1 MANNAGS
8 GDKATQSQA
17 SATSSGITSPRERSQ
32 DAQSAGD
39 GVQYDTIRTRP
50 ADSSRNYGSISST
63 QSRPQPQAQ
72 GSSRTPKRPATIRQT
87 SSTRGPRSKEFSVDD
102 SLEEVDQDQRMAKT
116 QTQQL
121 RRQASTIRR
130 KSVATPVLA
139 RVESDDRE
147 DDEAAETPDTVR
159 RATVTGHPSSDDSE
173 DTIRPEEEEEPTTP
187 EDEDEGDLSDAES
200 FTLKDRQEAINET
213 HPFGIRIWK
222 PALYKKDRSVQANAE
237 GDIHSTPGG
246 SVSRWLA
253 VFNIFWTLLFGWW
266 LALLSLVGGI
276 LCTVLGF
283 IAGGTDY
290 GFVLFKLAG
299 YIFFPF
305 GKFVRLEHDEA
316 YMEED
321 EGEGRSISEYERWQ
335 TGDLEEGRLFFGPR
349 RGLVGQ
355 RRDSMDSL
363 GETDALLGRPSRV
376 GSSGS
381 GITPNVKKR
390 PFGRGEW
397 NPGRVIFFTFFY
409 IFLTPLFLLVSA
421 ICWFLVF
428 TIPMG
433 RVVGLLL
440 YHLRRHPLA
449 LSFHSDSTYS
459 RQPDTQ
465 SSSILLCTYRAV
477 GIKYWKYT
485 VDGTNIFLINLL
497 ALVAFTIFDF
507 YVLHEVFH
515 MHSPITS
522 SGGIFILA
530 LLSIIPLAYF
540 IGQAVASISAQSTMG
555 VGATVNAFFSTVIEV
570 FLYCVALQQ
579 GKGQLVE
586 GSIIGSIFAGIL
598 LLPGLSMCFG
608 AIRRKTQRFNVKS
621 ASATSTMLMFALIGS
636 FGPTLFYQ
644 IYGSHE
650 LNCHLCSDSDAM
662 GSDRDCRRCYFNQ
675 NPDLNDRFFLTAV
688 RPYIWFSASMLFL
701 SYVIGLIFTLR
712 THAAIIWNNEPE
724 EKKEKMERSTVTIN
738 PGKPAHLTVPFD
750 PHSTM
755 SRQTT
760 SNSVSPRDNIKDSQ
774 LYKRILGQSLRSA
787 GLAAQNKN
795 VKKDVTS
802 TEASPMSPR
811 TPYIIPPED
820 PASPDKP
827 RTPSVRIPG
836 LSTEDNNNLVRQVA
850 EMAATAATV
859 AARDVVR
866 PHRGE
871 RKTSTLKPD
880 SQPPLLS
887 GTATPHPTATH
898 EESEGMHV
906 AGGDDHAGGGHDA
919 PNWSRTK
926 SVVILLSATVAYAV
940 IAEILVDTVDSV
952 LDNVDID
959 EKFVG
964 ITLFALVPN
973 TTEFL
978 NAISF
983 AMNGN
988 IALSM
993 EIGSAYALQVMLLQ
1007 VPALVLFTA
1016 VQGVRGTWT
1025 EAEAAMHSFSLIFPQ
1040 WDMVTVILGLFLM
1053 NYVVGEG
1060 KSNYFKGSMLVLS
1073 YLVVLVG
1080 FWFTGYS
1087 DADVM
1092 GINRFDTLA
1101 IGNRIETFK
1110 TIGQSTKGMAY
1121 RSEL

>member
-1 MANNAGS
+1 MTDNSADRAVT
-8 GDKATQSQA
+8 TQSQA
-17 SATSSGITSPRERSQ
+17 SGTSSEITSPRDTSQ
-32 DAQSAGD
+32 DSQSNAD
-39 GVQYDTIRTRP
+39 GIQYESIRTR
-50 ADSSRNYGSISST
+50 SSDAPRNYGSISST
-63 QSRPQPQAQ
+63 PARSQTSGQ
-72 GSSRTPKRPATIRQT
+72 GTTRTPKRPATLRQA
-87 SSTRGPRSKEFSVDD
+87 SSSRASTKAKGFSVDD
-102 SLEEVDQDQRMAKT
+102 SQEEVDLDARLAKT
-116 QTQQL
+116 QSREL

-130 KSVATPVLA
+130 KSAAPPLLA
-139 RVESDDRE
+139 RVESDERE
-147 DDEAAETPDTVR
+147 DEDEPVEAGR
-159 RATVTGHPSSDDSE
+159 RATIAGHPTSDDSE
-173 DTIRPEEEEEPTTP
+173 DTIRAEDDSEEPVTP
-187 EDEDEGDLSDAES
+187 DDEDADGSDLED

-237 GDIHSTPGG
+237 GDIHSSPGG
-246 SVSRWLA
+246 NVSRWLSI
-253 VFNIFWTLLFGWW
+253 FNVLWTLVFGWW
-266 LALLSLVGGI
+266 LALIAFVGGI
-276 LCTVLGF
+276 LCIVLGF
-283 IAGGTDY
+283 LAGGTAY
-290 GFVLFKLAG
+290 GFVLLKLAG
-299 YIFFPF
+299 YIFYPF

-316 YMEED
+316 YLDED

-335 TGDLEEGRLFFGPR
+335 TGDLEEGRLFFGPS

-355 RRDSMDSL
+355 RRDSMDSM
-363 GETDALLGRPSRV
+363 GENDALLGRPSRV

-381 GITPNVKKR
+381 GKNNKTKKR
-390 PFGRGEW
+390 PFGRGAW
-397 NPGRVIFFTFFY
+397 NPGRVVYFTFFY
-409 IFLTPLFLLVSA
+409 VFLTPLYLLVSA
-421 ICWFLVF
+421 LCWFLVF
-428 TIPMG
+428 PIPMG

-465 SSSILLCTYRAV
+465 SSSILLCTYRAG

-507 YVLHEVFH
+507 YVLHETLH
-515 MHSPITS
+515 MHGAVTS
-522 SGGIFILA
+522 SGFIFVLA
-530 LLSIIPLAYF
+530 MLSIIPLAYF

-570 FLYCVALQQ
+570 FLYCVALRQ
-579 GKGQLVE
+579 GKAQLVE

-650 LNCHLCSDSDAM
+650 LNCHLCSDSDTL

-675 NPDLNDRFFLTAV
+675 SPDLNDRFFLTAV
-688 RPYIWFSASMLFL
+688 RPYIWFSASLLFL

-712 THAAIIWNNEPE
+712 THASIIWNNEPE
-724 EKKEKMERSTVTIN
+724 EKKEKMSHSVATLNGQPQIA
-738 PGKPAHLTVPFD
+738 GPFD

-755 SRQTT
+755 VRQTT
-760 SNSVSPRDNIKDSQ
+760 STSVSPRDNIKDSQ

-787 GLAAQNKN
+787 GIADSGKGP
-795 VKKDVTS
+795 KKDLLSGETS
-802 TEASPMSPR
+802 PATPR
-811 TPYIIPPED
+811 TPFLVPPED
-820 PASPDKP
+820 PASPDKQ
-827 RTPSVRIPG
+827 RSSSVRIPG

-859 AARDVVR
+859 AARDVTR
-866 PHRGE
+866 PHRE
-871 RKTSTLKPD
+871 RKLSSHVNFKGD
-880 SQPPLLS
+880 SQPPS
-887 GTATPHPTATH
+887 IPGTATTHPVVSAEDQGVH
-898 EESEGMHV
+898 L
-906 AGGDDHAGGGHDA
+906 AGDDHAAGGHDA
-919 PNWSRTK
+919 PNWSRSK
-926 SVVILLSATVAYAV
+926 SIIILLTATVAYAV

-1016 VQGVRGTWT
+1016 IEGFRGTWT

-1073 YLVVLVG
+1073 YLVVIVG
-1080 FWFTGYS
+1080 FWFTGYN
-1087 DADVM
+1087 DEDIL

-1101 IGNRIETFK
+1101 IGNKMESFK
-1110 TIGQSTKGMAY
+1110 TVGHTTSGFAY
-1121 RSEL
+1121 RTEL